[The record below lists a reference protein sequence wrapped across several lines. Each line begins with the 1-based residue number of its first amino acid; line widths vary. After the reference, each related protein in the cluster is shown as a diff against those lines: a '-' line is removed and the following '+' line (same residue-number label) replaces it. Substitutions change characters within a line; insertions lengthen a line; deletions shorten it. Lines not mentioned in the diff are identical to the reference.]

1 MPVELILFDLDDTLL
16 RTSDLDGFR
25 GREFLNRQ
33 SQAYVQRLTAQF
45 GMLPNRIVY
54 TEAQLLALQ
63 QQYEGVRLGVFTRS
77 PRHYAETLL
86 NLAYHNVEWAT
97 LVGFED
103 VTHTKPSGEG
113 VLLAMRVA
121 GVVLP
126 QNVWLVGDGKSD
138 VQAAYDAGC
147 WCVLDQ
153 TTWPHARRSD
163 DWKALERMPD
173 AIIRS
178 PDDLQSV
185 LESPTE
191 FLPVAERLQMLNGAA
206 AGGVAFR
213 FEKAGYFNPLVQGG
227 RPAQI
232 HSLGRHFSRDAQR
245 RVVWH
250 AVTNDIHRMKDLLTV
265 PDYWIQAMRK
275 FIRSVVVGRYPMI
288 ALGVGALVITVV
300 PAKPGRVQRLE
311 AMLAQLAASHE
322 ELAITGG
329 NIEFLPGV
337 LEYLPGA
344 LSHHG
349 NGGLNR
355 EQRFVNVRD
364 HVRALPDSGFSGKHV
379 VVIDDVVTSGASL
392 IYAELCLR
400 AAGASGV
407 TLLALTKNVGN
418 G

>member
-1 MPVELILFDLDDTLL
+1 MPVDLILFDLDDTLL
-16 RTSDLDGFR
+16 RTGDLEGFR

-33 SQAYVQRLTAQF
+33 SLAYVQRLRAQF
-45 GMLPNRIVY
+45 GTLPNRIVY
-54 TEAQLLALQ
+54 SEARLLALQ
-63 QQYEGVRLGVFTRS
+63 VRYERVQLGVFTRS

-86 NLAYHNVEWAT
+86 TIAYPNVEWAT
-97 LVGFED
+97 IVGFED

-113 VLLAMRVA
+113 VSLAMQVA
-121 GVVLP
+121 GIGSS
-126 QNVWLVGDGKSD
+126 QNVWLIGDGKSD

-153 TTWPHARRSD
+153 TTWPNPRRGD

-173 AIIRS
+173 AIIQT

-185 LESPTE
+185 LERPAE
-191 FLPVAERLQMLNGAA
+191 YLPVAERLQMLNGPAA
-206 AGGVAFR
+206 QDVGLR
-213 FEKAGYFNPLVQGG
+213 FEKANYFNPLVQGG
-227 RPAQI
+227 RPTQI

-250 AVTNDIHRMKDLLTV
+250 GVTNDIHRMKDLLTV

-275 FIRSVVVGRYPMI
+275 FIRSVVVSRNLLF
-288 ALGVGALVITVV
+288 AFGVGELVITVV
-300 PAKPGRVQRLE
+300 PAKPGRVRRLE

-322 ELAITGG
+322 ESPVTGV
-329 NIEFLPGV
+329 NLEFIPDI
-337 LEYLPGA
+337 LEYRAGA

-355 EQRFVNVRD
+355 DQRFVNVRD
-364 HVRALPDSGFSGKHV
+364 HLRAIPDSGFARKHV

-392 IYAELCLR
+392 IYAETALR

-418 G
+418 R

>member
-16 RTSDLDGFR
+16 RTSDLEGYR

-33 SQAYVQRLTAQF
+33 SPEYVQRLTAQF

-63 QQYEGVRLGVFTRS
+63 QQYAGVRLGVFTRS
-77 PRHYAETLL
+77 PRHYAEILL
-86 NLAYHNVEWAT
+86 TLAYPNVEWET
-97 LVGFED
+97 VVGFED
-103 VTHTKPSGEG
+103 VTRTKPSGEG

-121 GVVLP
+121 EVVLP

-153 TTWPHARRSD
+153 TTWPNARRSD

-178 PDDLQSV
+178 PDDLQGV
-185 LESPTE
+185 LERPTD
-191 FLPVAERLQMLNGAA
+191 FVPVAERLQMLNGAA

-213 FEKAGYFNPLVQGG
+213 FEKAGYFNPLVQAA

-250 AVTNDIHRMKDLLTV
+250 AVTNDIHRMKDLLVV
-265 PDYWIQAMRK
+265 PDYWIQAMRN
-275 FIRSVVVGRYPMI
+275 FIQSVVVGRNPMI
-288 ALGVGALVITVV
+288 AFGMGALVITVV

-311 AMLAQLAASHE
+311 AMLAQLAASHD
-322 ELAITGG
+322 ELAIIDG
-329 NIEFLPGV
+329 NIEFIPSV

-364 HVRALPDSGFSGKHV
+364 HLRAIPDSGFAGKHV
-379 VVIDDVVTSGASL
+379 VVVDDVVTSGASL
-392 IYAELCLR
+392 IYAEMCLR
-400 AAGASGV
+400 AAGASDV